1 MKTQL
6 QILPLI
12 AILALFLIGPILIIF
27 VVSFWDYTEFS
38 LVPDFV
44 LTNYV
49 ELFESS
55 VTYSIYLNTLKFA
68 ALSWILTLVI
78 GFGVVSNGFA
88 VVLDQTNLNEPF
100 WHVCQCDTHSSGKQI
115 WINFEASYRVS
126 HLKT

>member
-55 VTYSIYLNTLKFA
+55 VTYSIYR
-68 ALSWILTLVI
+68 
-78 GFGVVSNGFA
+78 FG
-88 VVLDQTNLNEPF
+88 NE
-100 WHVCQCDTHSSGKQI
+100 
-115 WINFEASYRVS
+115 AR
-126 HLKT
+126 L